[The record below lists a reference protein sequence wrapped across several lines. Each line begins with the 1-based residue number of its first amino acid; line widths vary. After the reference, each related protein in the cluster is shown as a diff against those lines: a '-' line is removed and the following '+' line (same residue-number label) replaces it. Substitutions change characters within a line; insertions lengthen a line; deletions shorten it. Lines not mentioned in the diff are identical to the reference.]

1 MEVYNPTIKCG
12 LAHSLVR
19 WACAYMIVVS
29 NHTQKERDRLGNV
42 DKDGSIILKYITINI
57 TNIGCEFGLVLTDSG

>member
-1 MEVYNPTIKCG
+1 MEGMRQMCIIYSEP
-12 LAHSLVR
+12 L
-19 WACAYMIVVS
+19 
-29 NHTQKERDRLGNV
+29 KERDRLGNV